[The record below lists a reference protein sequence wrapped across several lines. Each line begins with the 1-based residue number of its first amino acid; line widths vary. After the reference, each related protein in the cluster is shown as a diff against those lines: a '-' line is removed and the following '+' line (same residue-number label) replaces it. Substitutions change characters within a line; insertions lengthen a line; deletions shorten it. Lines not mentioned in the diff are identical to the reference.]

1 MTPASPLVSVIIPC
15 FNRETTVHEAVVSV
29 LTQDYEPIELIAV
42 DDSSTDGT
50 IAVLESIDDP
60 RLRILHNSG
69 DRGPSQ
75 ARNHGIRSSTAP
87 WIAFQDSD
95 DIWLP
100 SKLKSQMDCLQNS
113 DFVAAYC
120 GMLVKKDTCPETQ
133 VKYRC
138 PAPETFPLEGDILPS
153 LVRESYISTQM
164 LVVRRDILDRI
175 GGFDE
180 SLPALVDWELMLRIA
195 CTGPVAFI
203 DDDLVVQRMSEN
215 SLTHSTE
222 KRLAAQEYIL
232 KKHSELLGRYPGVL
246 AHHHH
251 RIAGG
256 HRAFGQYAAAAAH
269 HWAAW
274 QAQPGNL
281 RYLFYAVYLKLR
293 ALGRLRD
300 T

>member
-1 MTPASPLVSVIIPC
+1 MTAASPLVSVIIPC
-15 FNRETTVHEAVVSV
+15 FNRETTVHEAVLSV
-29 LTQDYEPIELIAV
+29 LTQDYDPIELIAV
-42 DDSSTDGT
+42 DDNSTDGT

-100 SKLKSQMDCLQNS
+100 GKLKRQMDYLQDS

-120 GMLVKKDTCPETQ
+120 GMLIKKDTHPESP
-133 VKYRC
+133 VKYRR
-138 PAPETFPLEGDILPS
+138 PAPETSPLEGDILPS
-153 LVRESYISTQM
+153 LALENYISTQM
-164 LVVRRDILDRI
+164 LVVRHDILDQI

-180 SLPALVDWELMLRIA
+180 ALPALVDWELMLRVA
-195 CTGPVAFI
+195 SLGPVAFI

-215 SLTHSTE
+215 SLTHSSK
-222 KRLAAQEYIL
+222 KRLAAQEHIL
-232 KKHSELLGRYPGVL
+232 KKHYDLLGRYPGVL

-256 HRAFGQYAAAAAH
+256 HRALGQYTTAASH
-269 HWAAW
+269 GWAAW

-281 RYLFYAVYLKLR
+281 RYLFHATYLMLR
-293 ALGRLRD
+293 TLGRLR
-300 T
+300 TT